1 MALPLIASMLIT
13 GTVPKVFSVAMLP
26 KLSILLT
33 AFFLREL
40 YRQRFLLDWRKEW
53 GLHWRA
59 GLLYLAKWPYM
70 FLALYDVISRRE
82 SPYVITKKVKDTSE
96 KNMLLWTNILI
107 ATFIGTAWGI
117 GIRHGTMTNSL
128 LHICALTIILVSLA
142 LIVAGYWRFPKPYD
156 KKLREKSTASAEL
169 CSKEHAI
176 AN

>member
-1 MALPLIASMLIT
+1 MLIT

-26 KLSILLT
+26 KLSILLM

-82 SPYVITKKVKDTSE
+82 SPYVITKKVKDISE
-96 KNMLLWTNILI
+96 KNMLLWPSILI
-107 ATFIGTAWGI
+107 AIFIDTAWGI
-117 GIRHGTMTNSL
+117 GILHGTITNSL
-128 LHICALTIILVSLA
+128 LHLCALTIILVSLG
-142 LIVAGYWRFPKPYD
+142 LIVSGYWRFPKPFD
-156 KKLREKSTASAEL
+156 KSLRGQSTASAEL